1 MSSFKGYPAGAFF
14 FIVLLSLFTLTAT
27 AQTGVITGKVRDAA
41 TAEVLPFTHVFIN
54 QTTIGTV
61 SDAQGVYTL
70 NQVPEGTHEVIFSF
84 VGYKPYQTRIQI
96 KGGES
101 RQLDIRLQ
109 SDDMQ
114 LETVEVKGTRDKEWD
129 KQLKKFEKVFLGST
143 RYASSTKILNAWV
156 LDFKEIE
163 LQGKEVF
170 TATASQP
177 IEIENQALGYKIYYY
192 LKSMASNTEG
202 HNITGELRF
211 EELVSSDPK
220 TVKAW
225 NQNRLD
231 AYYGSLRH
239 LVKSLINGTAEKEG
253 FNLYID
259 KSGYENSM
267 QRTSVFSAQLDKS
280 IKSFTTKDIVLPGK
294 TEDEFTIALKQRLE
308 IHFTRERAALKT
320 YSDIIFPVSWLQVNG
335 GSLRANAKGILLN
348 PSQVIVSGAMYEAR
362 VADLLPNNYLPDQI
376 LENQVATVE
385 SPLVR
390 KLQRLEEKAYVQ
402 TDKPYY
408 YPGERI
414 WFKAYM
420 NYRTPE
426 LMDSLS
432 RVLMVELISPDK
444 KIEQTKLLFIDGGAV
459 DGYFDLPDKIETGD
473 YVMRAYTQWMMNYDH
488 ANFFIKTL
496 PVLGLYE
503 RPVSQAVND
512 SIKTSAQ
519 LTLTT
524 DKTSYQPREKI
535 DLEFMLRDGEGNPMT
550 ADISVSVTDTKRVVQ
565 VPEASIEDLFSF
577 SQREKMIAHEIR
589 YPVESSI
596 ILKGQYKNKKGIPS
610 KASFM
615 MANKESNKMVPIQ
628 ADANG
633 NFTVSNLLFYD
644 TADMAF
650 QMMGKQK
657 KFDGTISLANRDVPS
672 TESLT
677 AVRSFSVEKMELEQ
691 RGKLVDDLKEI
702 TLLKNVD
709 INDQRIEQDKLNKDN
724 IPRSYAKADFSL
736 SGEEIVQLSRTSLLN
751 ALKGRIP
758 GFVVVNGFVRLGSPS
773 NFMGPS
779 TTEPLLI
786 VDGVQITGGGTES
799 IVGRINQ
806 VIPDMVERVDII
818 KYGGGAMYGT
828 RGANGIIMITTKT
841 GHAVASPASVDGL
854 ALRIPVIGF
863 SKPENFTAPDY
874 SQANREGIRPDYRS
888 TIYWAPQVVTDRI
901 GNASITFYAADSA
914 TTYRIVVEGVS
925 ANGEPVR
932 GVFFIQ
938 VVR

>member
-1 MSSFKGYPAGAFF
+1 MSLLKRNPAFTSFCV
-14 FIVLLSLFTLTAT
+14 VLLSLLSLQLL

-41 TAEVLPFTHVFIN
+41 TAEALPFTHVFIN

-70 NQVPEGTHEVIFSF
+70 SQVPVGTHEIIFSF

-143 RYASSTKILNAWV
+143 RFAASTKILNAWI
-156 LDFKEIE
+156 LEFKEIE
-163 LQGKEVF
+163 VNGKDVF
-170 TATASQP
+170 TATASKP

-192 LKSMASNTEG
+192 LKSMASNAEG

-211 EELVSSDPK
+211 EELASSDPK
-220 TVKAW
+220 IVKGW

-231 AYYGSLRH
+231 AYHGSLRH
-239 LVKSLINGTAEKEG
+239 LVKSMIDGTAEKEG

-280 IKSFTTKDIVLPGK
+280 IKSFATKDIVLPGK
-294 TEDEFTIALKQRLE
+294 TDDEFSIALKQRLE
-308 IHFTRERAALKT
+308 IHYTQERAALKV
-320 YSDIIFPVSWLQVNG
+320 YSDITYPVSWLQVNG
-335 GSLRANAKGILLN
+335 SVLRANAKGILLN

-362 VADLLPNNYLPDQI
+362 VADLLPNNYLPDQT
-376 LENQVATVE
+376 NQVITLE
-385 SPLVR
+385 SPTAK
-390 KLQRLEEKAYVQ
+390 KLKRMEEKAYVQ

-408 YPGERI
+408 YPGEKI

-432 RVLMVELISPDK
+432 RVLVVELISPDK
-444 KIEQTKLLFIDGGAV
+444 KMEQTKLLFIDGGAV
-459 DGYFDLPDKIETGD
+459 DGYFDLPDKIETGN
-473 YVMRAYTQWMMNYDH
+473 YILRAYTQWMMNYDH
-488 ANFFIKTL
+488 TNFFIKTL
-496 PVLGLYE
+496 PVLGVYE
-503 RPVSQAVND
+503 RPVAHAGSD
-512 SIKTSAQ
+512 SVHASPYLK
-519 LTLTT
+519 LTT
-524 DKTSYQPREKI
+524 DKSSYQPREKI
-535 DLEFMLRDGEGNPMT
+535 DLEFTLRDREGNPMA
-550 ADISVSVTDTKRVVQ
+550 ADLSVSVTDMKRVVQ
-565 VPEASIEDLFSF
+565 VPEATIENLFLF
-577 SQREKMIAHEIR
+577 PQQEKVMANEIR

-596 ILKGQYKNKKGIPS
+596 ILTGQYKNKKGLPS

-633 NFTVSNLLFYD
+633 NFMVSNLLFYD

-657 KFDGTISLANRDVPS
+657 KFDGTISITNREVPS
-672 TESLT
+672 TEHIT

-691 RGKLVDDLKEI
+691 REKLSNRSFKE
-702 TLLKNVD
+702 TTVLDNVD
-709 INDQRIEQDKLNKDN
+709 VQDQRIEPSKLNKDN
-724 IPRSYAKADFSL
+724 VPNSYAKADFSL

-758 GFVVVNGFVRLGSPS
+758 GLILVNGFIRLGSPS

-786 VDGVQITGGGTES
+786 VDGVQITGGGSES

-806 VIPDMVERVDII
+806 IVPDMVERVDVI
-818 KYGGGAMYGT
+818 KYGGGAIYGT
-828 RGANGIIMITTKT
+828 RGANGVIIITTKS
-841 GHAVASPASVDGL
+841 GHDVVSPASVDGL
-854 ALRIPVIGF
+854 ALLIPVIGF

-874 SQANREGIRPDYRS
+874 SQTNRDGIQPDYRS

-901 GNASITFYAADSA
+901 GKASVSFYAADQSSR
-914 TTYRIVVEGVS
+914 YQIVVEGVS
-925 ANGEPVR
+925 AMGEPIR
-932 GVFFIQ
+932 GVFFID
-938 VVR
+938 VK

>member
-1 MSSFKGYPAGAFF
+1 MSSFKGYSAGIFF
-14 FIVLLSLFTLTAT
+14 CVVLQSLLTVQVL
-27 AQTGVITGKVRDAA
+27 AQSGLLTGKVRDAV

-70 NQVPEGTHEVIFSF
+70 SQVPVGTHEIIFSF

-96 KGGES
+96 KDGES

-143 RYASSTKILNAWV
+143 RFASSTKILNAWI
-156 LDFKEIE
+156 LEFKETE
-163 LQGKEVF
+163 LNGKDVF
-170 TATASQP
+170 TASASQP
-177 IEIENQALGYKIYYY
+177 LEIENQALGYKIYYY
-192 LKSMASNTEG
+192 LKSMASNSEG

-220 TVKAW
+220 TVKSW
-225 NQNRLD
+225 NQNRLN
-231 AYYGSLRH
+231 AYQGSLRH
-239 LVKSLINGTAEKEG
+239 LVKSLIDGQSEKAG

-267 QRTSVFSAQLDKS
+267 QRTAVFSAQLDKS
-280 IKSFTTKDIVLPGK
+280 IKLFATKDIVLPGK
-294 TEDEFTIALKQRLE
+294 TEDEFIIALKQRLE
-308 IHFTRERAALKT
+308 IHYTQERAALKV
-320 YSDIIFPVSWLQVNG
+320 YSDITFPVSWLQVNG
-335 GSLRANAKGILLN
+335 GILRANAKGILLN

-362 VADLLPNNYLPDQI
+362 VADLLPNNYLPDQTGHVVT
-376 LENQVATVE
+376 LE
-385 SPLVR
+385 SPLAM
-390 KLQRLEEKAYVQ
+390 KLKRMEEKAYVH

-408 YPGERI
+408 YPGEKI

-473 YVMRAYTQWMMNYDH
+473 YIMRAYTQWMMNYDH
-488 ANFFIKTL
+488 TNFFIKTL
-496 PVLGLYE
+496 PVLRLDE
-503 RPVSQAVND
+503 RPVSHVAMD
-512 SIKTSAQ
+512 SVHTSPY
-519 LTLTT
+519 LKLKT
-524 DKTSYQPREKI
+524 DKASYQPREKI
-535 DLEFMLRDGEGNPMT
+535 DLEFTLRDREGNPMA
-550 ADISVSVTDTKRVVQ
+550 ADLSVSVTDTKRVPS
-565 VPEASIEDLFSF
+565 VPISTIEELFSF
-577 SQREKMIAHEIR
+577 SKHEEMITNEIK

-596 ILKGQYKNKKGIPS
+596 ILKGQYKNKKGVPS

-615 MANKESNKMVPIQ
+615 MVNKASNKMVPIQ

-657 KFDGTISLANRDVPS
+657 KFDGTISIANREVPS
-672 TESLT
+672 TENLT
-677 AVRSFSVEKMELEQ
+677 AVRSFTVGKMELEQ
-691 RGKLVDDLKEI
+691 REKLEAGLKE
-702 TLLKNVD
+702 TTVLKNVD
-709 INDQRIEQDKLNKDN
+709 VYDQRIQPGKLNKGN
-724 IPRSYAKADFSL
+724 VPNSYAKADFSL
-736 SGEEIVQLSRTSLLN
+736 SGEEIIQLSRTSLLS

-758 GFVVVNGFVRLGSPS
+758 GLVVMNGFIRLGSPS

-786 VDGVQITGGGTES
+786 VDGVQITGGGSES

-806 VIPDMVERVDII
+806 IIPDMVERVDVI
-818 KYGGGAMYGT
+818 KYGGGAIYGT
-828 RGANGIIMITTKT
+828 RGANGVIIITTRSS
-841 GHAVASPASVDGL
+841 HRVASPASVDGT
-854 ALRIPVIGF
+854 ALIIPMNGF
-863 SKPENFTAPDY
+863 SKPENFIAPEY
-874 SQANREGIRPDYRS
+874 SQASRYGNRLDYRS
-888 TIYWAPQVVTDRI
+888 TIYWAPQVVTDKI
-901 GNASITFYAADSA
+901 GNASVTFYAADSP

-925 ANGEPVR
+925 ASGEPVR
-932 GVFFIQ
+932 GVYFIN
-938 VVR
+938 VTR

>member
-1 MSSFKGYPAGAFF
+1 MSSFKGYSAGIFF
-14 FIVLLSLFTLTAT
+14 CVVLQSLLTVQVL
-27 AQTGVITGKVRDAA
+27 AQSGLLTGKVRDAV

-70 NQVPEGTHEVIFSF
+70 SQVPVGTHEIIFSF

-96 KGGES
+96 KDGES

-143 RYASSTKILNAWV
+143 RFASSTKILNAWI
-156 LDFKEIE
+156 LEFKETE
-163 LQGKEVF
+163 LNGKDVF
-170 TATASQP
+170 TASASQP
-177 IEIENQALGYKIYYY
+177 LEIENQALGYKIYYY
-192 LKSMASNTEG
+192 LKSMASNSEG

-220 TVKAW
+220 TVKSW
-225 NQNRLD
+225 NQNRLN
-231 AYYGSLRH
+231 AYQGSLRH
-239 LVKSLINGTAEKEG
+239 LVKSLIDGQSEKAG

-267 QRTSVFSAQLDKS
+267 QRTAVFSAQLDKS
-280 IKSFTTKDIVLPGK
+280 IKSFATKDIVLPGK
-294 TEDEFTIALKQRLE
+294 TEDEFIIALKQRLE
-308 IHFTRERAALKT
+308 IHYTQERAALKV
-320 YSDIIFPVSWLQVNG
+320 YSDITFPVSWLQVNG
-335 GSLRANAKGILLN
+335 GILRANAKGILLN

-362 VADLLPNNYLPDQI
+362 VADLLPNNYLPDQTGHVVT
-376 LENQVATVE
+376 LE
-385 SPLVR
+385 SPLAM
-390 KLQRLEEKAYVQ
+390 KLKRMEEKAYVH

-408 YPGERI
+408 YPGEKI

-473 YVMRAYTQWMMNYDH
+473 YIMRAYTQWMMNYDH
-488 ANFFIKTL
+488 TNFFIKTL
-496 PVLGLYE
+496 PVLRLDE
-503 RPVSQAVND
+503 RPVSHVAMD
-512 SIKTSAQ
+512 SVHTSPY
-519 LTLTT
+519 LKLKT
-524 DKTSYQPREKI
+524 DKASYQPREKI
-535 DLEFMLRDGEGNPMT
+535 DLEFTLRDREGNPMA
-550 ADISVSVTDTKRVVQ
+550 ADLSVSVTDTKRVPS
-565 VPEASIEDLFSF
+565 VPISTIEELFSF
-577 SQREKMIAHEIR
+577 SKHEEMITNEIK

-596 ILKGQYKNKKGIPS
+596 ILKGQYKNKKGVPS

-615 MANKESNKMVPIQ
+615 MVNKASNKMVPIQ

-657 KFDGTISLANRDVPS
+657 KFDGTISIANREVPS
-672 TESLT
+672 TENLT
-677 AVRSFSVEKMELEQ
+677 AVRSFTVGKMELEQ
-691 RGKLVDDLKEI
+691 REKLEAGLKE
-702 TLLKNVD
+702 TTVLKNVD
-709 INDQRIEQDKLNKDN
+709 VYDQRIQPGKLNKDN
-724 IPRSYAKADFSL
+724 VPNSYAKADFSL
-736 SGEEIVQLSRTSLLN
+736 SGEEIIQLSRTSLLS

-758 GFVVVNGFVRLGSPS
+758 GLVVMNGFIRLGSPS

-786 VDGVQITGGGTES
+786 VDGVQITGGGSES

-806 VIPDMVERVDII
+806 IIPDMVERVDVI
-818 KYGGGAMYGT
+818 KYGGGAIYGT
-828 RGANGIIMITTKT
+828 RGANGVIIITTRSS
-841 GHAVASPASVDGL
+841 HRVASPASVDGT
-854 ALRIPVIGF
+854 ALIIPMNGF
-863 SKPENFTAPDY
+863 SKPENFIAPEY
-874 SQANREGIRPDYRS
+874 SQASRYGNRLDYRS
-888 TIYWAPQVVTDRI
+888 TIYWAPQVVTDKI
-901 GNASITFYAADSA
+901 GNASVTFYGADSP

-925 ANGEPVR
+925 ASGEPVR
-932 GVFFIQ
+932 GVYFIN
-938 VVR
+938 VTR